1 MDRMPI
7 FQVENGTFDI
17 YNTYEPKKNE
27 QHAPSK
33 ETKRRF
39 IQQIKG
45 EHFYQ

>member
-7 FQVENGTFDI
+7 FQVENCILDI
-17 YNTYEPKKNE
+17 QYIRTKEE
-27 QHAPSK
+27 RQTPSK
-33 ETKRRF
+33 ETKRRL